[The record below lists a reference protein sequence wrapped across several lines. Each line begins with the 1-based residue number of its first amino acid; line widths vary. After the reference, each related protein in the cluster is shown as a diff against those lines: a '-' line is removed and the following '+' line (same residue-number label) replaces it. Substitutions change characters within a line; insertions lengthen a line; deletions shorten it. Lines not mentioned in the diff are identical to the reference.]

1 MRAMRNV
8 AAHLEATVDATEQER
23 QAQRNRAANPP
34 HLTSSAQRVERTP
47 EAVGARSAA
56 GTESSSVLP
65 ESAAQLEE
73 IEAFVNL
80 GRWAWDVRTGA
91 VTCSPQLIRI
101 YGLASPDLLRGSE
114 SFLLRT
120 HQADRTRVRASLMRA
135 LSTFEPFQFQQR
147 VVRMDNSIRVLRTRG
162 TVEQGA
168 DGKPSRI
175 LGISQDVT
183 ELHAADQRAQERL
196 KHVIR
201 RTLDREEQDRGRI
214 AKELR
219 ERVSEPLVSLG
230 KRLAGVNSAG
240 PASEA
245 GPVASQIEECVH
257 LVNSVGATTLQLIGH
272 LRPSVLDQHGLLA
285 ALRAEALRVGRQAA
299 IPVSVSGDEIS
310 PRLPIGVETAFFRLA
325 QEGLANAARHAG
337 CTLIRVSLT
346 GNGNHTRL
354 EIQDNGTGFDVTAI
368 TAGGSAGTGGLTL
381 MRERAE
387 AVSATFRLS
396 SQPGTGARITMDYR
410 G

>member
-1 MRAMRNV
+1 
-8 AAHLEATVDATEQER
+8 VDATEQES
-23 QAQRNRAANPP
+23 QAQRNRVGNQPL
-34 HLTSSAQRVERTP
+34 LTSSAQRVERTP
-47 EAVGARSAA
+47 EAGGTRAAA
-56 GTESSSVLP
+56 GTESSSMPP
-65 ESAAQLEE
+65 EGAAQLEE

-80 GRWAWDVRTGA
+80 GRWSWDVNTGA
-91 VTCSPQLIRI
+91 VTCSPQLLRI
-101 YGLASPDLLRGSE
+101 YGLASPELMTSSD

-120 HQADRTRVRASLMRA
+120 QQADRTRVRASIMRA

-162 TVEQGA
+162 TIEQGA
-168 DGKPSRI
+168 DGKASRI

-183 ELHAADQRAQERL
+183 ELHAADQRAQEHL
-196 KHVIR
+196 KHVVR
-201 RTLDREEQDRGRI
+201 RALDREEQDRGHV

-245 GPVASQIEECVH
+245 GPVASQIEECIH
-257 LVNSVGATTLQLIGH
+257 LVNTVGTATLQLIGH
-272 LRPSVLDQHGLLA
+272 LRPSVLEAHGLLA
-285 ALRAEALRVGRQAA
+285 ALRTEALRIGRQAA

-337 CTLIRVSLT
+337 CTLIRLSLS
-346 GNGNHTRL
+346 GNSAHARL
-354 EIQDNGTGFDVTAI
+354 EIQDNGTGFDANAI
-368 TAGGSAGTGGLTL
+368 TAGGSAGTSGLAL

-396 SQPGTGARITMDYR
+396 SQPGTGARITVDYR

>member
-1 MRAMRNV
+1 
-8 AAHLEATVDATEQER
+8 VDATEQER
-23 QAQRNRAANPP
+23 QAQRNRAGNQTP
-34 HLTSSAQRVERTP
+34 LRSSSQSTEVEP
-47 EAVGARSAA
+47 DGARIAA
-56 GTESSSVLP
+56 GTGPSSALP
-65 ESAAQLEE
+65 EGAAQLEE

-80 GRWAWDVRTGA
+80 GRWVWDVSTGA
-91 VTCSPQLIRI
+91 ITCSPQLIRI
-101 YGLASPDLLRGSE
+101 YGLTSPDLISSSD

-120 HQADRTRVRASLMRA
+120 HQADRTRARASIMRA

-147 VVRMDNSIRVLRTRG
+147 IVRLDNTMRVLRTRG
-162 TVEQGA
+162 SVESAG
-168 DGKPSRI
+168 DGKPTRI

-183 ELHAADQRAQERL
+183 DLHAADQRAQERL
-196 KHVIR
+196 RHVAR

-219 ERVSEPLVSLG
+219 ERVSEPLISLG

-245 GPVASQIEECVH
+245 GPVAAQIEECIH
-257 LVNSVGATTLQLIGH
+257 LVNTVVATTLHVIGH
-272 LRPSVLDQHGLLA
+272 LRPSVLEEHGLLA

-299 IPVSVSGDEIS
+299 IPVSLSGEEIS

-337 CTLIRVSLT
+337 CTLIRVALSGSNT
-346 GNGNHTRL
+346 HARL
-354 EIQDNGTGFDVTAI
+354 EIQDNGTGFDATAVTDKE
-368 TAGGSAGTGGLTL
+368 SAGTGGLTL

-396 SQPGTGARITMDYR
+396 SQPGSGARITVDYR

>member
-1 MRAMRNV
+1 
-8 AAHLEATVDATEQER
+8 VDATEQER
-23 QAQRNRAANPP
+23 QAQRNRAGSQSPV
-34 HLTSSAQRVERTP
+34 TSSSQQAARTA
-47 EAVGARSAA
+47 EASGARVAA
-56 GTESSSVLP
+56 GTGSSSALP
-65 ESAAQLEE
+65 EGAAQLEE

-80 GRWAWDVRTGA
+80 GRWAWDVSTGA

-101 YGLASPDLLRGSE
+101 YGLTSPDLMSSSD

-120 HQADRTRVRASLMRA
+120 HQADRTRVRASIMRS

-147 VVRMDNSIRVLRTRG
+147 VVRLDNTIRVLRTRG
-162 TVEQGA
+162 SVESGA
-168 DGKPSRI
+168 DGKPNRI

-183 ELHAADQRAQERL
+183 DLHAADQRAQERL
-196 KHVIR
+196 RHVAR

-214 AKELR
+214 AKDLR
-219 ERVSEPLVSLG
+219 ERVSEPLISLG

-245 GPVASQIEECVH
+245 GPVASQIEECIH
-257 LVNSVGATTLQLIGH
+257 LVNTVVGTTLQLIGH
-272 LRPSVLDQHGLLA
+272 LRPSVLEEHGLLA

-299 IPVSVSGDEIS
+299 IPVSLSGEEIS

-337 CTLIRVSLT
+337 CTLIRLALT
-346 GNGNHTRL
+346 GNNTHARL
-354 EIQDNGTGFDVTAI
+354 EIQDNGTGFDATSI
-368 TAGGSAGTGGLTL
+368 TAEDSAGTGGLTL

-396 SQPGTGARITMDYR
+396 SQPGSGARITVDYR
-410 G
+410 GW